1 VEENSDFA
9 PEDANRVFD
18 PGGYSGIAEY
28 CSTFRVNDSAL
39 HEFSLYLSSAARC
52 VEQCENHDLL
62 SLRNSWHWNDACDPP
77 ERDSLIPVNPGFIR
91 CMYFQWSLDFMT
103 YDLPMAV
110 DLLSRYDASCSPFNP
125 QQLSPKPPL
134 PTLPPEISQRVQLA
148 LRLAGRLRGTPLDS
162 QLAYDFFCEA
172 ALCSS

>member
-1 VEENSDFA
+1 MIIVLSD
-9 PEDANRVFD
+9 
-18 PGGYSGIAEY
+18 Y
-28 CSTFRVNDSAL
+28 T
-39 HEFSLYLSSAARC
+39 
-52 VEQCENHDLL
+52 
-62 SLRNSWHWNDACDPP
+62 CDPP

-172 ALCSS
+172 YAVADHDLGIQEAIASGNNFQLPMGEMIRDVAAVAERVWWKSGGTSC